1 MKNLFLITLSIL
13 LLASC
18 GKTPQNGNLDGQW
31 IMQEM
36 YSKKDV
42 NSTEY
47 IKADRA
53 NPTIWNVSLSMIL
66 ISTPGTNH
74 NDQTGTTT
82 CKMIYK
88 GDKLSITHTFIHHRT
103 EDLLITDPNTTCLE
117 SVGIRGNAC
126 DYRVVKLNSSHLT
139 LCSSRDSLIFRKK
152 H

>member
-1 MKNLFLITLSIL
+1 MRDAGLETSSLAGLFFIVLLMFYNHYNTTTMKNLFLITLSIL

-66 ISTPGTNH
+66 ISTLWNQSQWSNWNH
-74 NDQTGTTT
+74 NMQN
-82 CKMIYK
+82 
-88 GDKLSITHTFIHHRT
+88 
-103 EDLLITDPNTTCLE
+103 DLQ
-117 SVGIRGNAC
+117 R
-126 DYRVVKLNSSHLT
+126 R
-139 LCSSRDSLIFRKK
+139 
-152 H
+152 